1 MKKGKYS
8 YFVEKKALETTERP
22 RKFLEAFAAVL
33 EHSNYGLPLDVYARI
48 SMKCSRCAF
57 VCPLYEVT
65 GEDRDIPCHRSEL
78 LLGVYRRYFTAAG
91 ILKARMFGGFTLTDE
106 YLDRMAGSSPRSTS
120 SRRPCSCRSANSSRA
135 WATPRQSRSSR
146 SRTPA
151 GFSRRNSGTTT
162 MWM

>member
-22 RKFLEAFAAVL
+22 RKFLEAFAAIL
-33 EHSNYGLPLDVYARI
+33 EHSNYGLPLEVYARI
-48 SMKCSRCAF
+48 STKCSRCAF

-106 YLDRMAGSSPRSTS
+106 YLDRMAEEFYRCTAC
-120 SRRPCSCRSANSSRA
+120 RRCK
-135 WATPRQSRSSR
+135 ATCPM
-146 SRTPA
+146 
-151 GFSRRNSGTTT
+151 G
-162 MWM
+162 